1 MRMKSFLVMIHGQ
14 QNAVLEEITSVNRI
28 GSSGASETQFPGLV
42 DAKGSDW
49 KTHTV
54 VDFDTVGADATISLF
69 VTDVGNS
76 ERTTAVSVDNLRT
89 E

>member
-1 MRMKSFLVMIHGQ
+1 MGLSG
-14 QNAVLEEITSVNRI
+14 TSDT
-28 GSSGASETQFPGLV
+28 AFPGLV
-42 DAKGSDW
+42 NAKGSEW